1 LAWRLLRCGST
12 IRGAE
17 PEWERYEIY
26 CRKLLLNV
34 LSPPQLAAPPLHD
47 LLGASFVF
55 NSPATALAW
64 DRDFA
69 CFGLAN
75 GAVAILRAHWQG
87 APELAPRPGGGL
99 HIVPCSAPP
108 PPPAIFALH
117 KAEVLALSGDPLGGI
132 LSGGADGVVQRLLDG
147 EILTADTKARR
158 RIVAVAAGRGGRR
171 AFAAGR
177 QVDLTGPD
185 GRRLIMKAPVTAL
198 AYDPSGLH
206 LAVGHERGVSLEA
219 ASFRESPVHE
229 MGAVTLLAWRQDGA
243 AVAAAG
249 PSGIAFR
256 ARPDHGWTEVAG
268 LAGAPTSIAFV
279 PNGTLIIGGQ
289 DFVQHWRQ
297 GGSAERFAAPLRGPI
312 ACHPRLDLF
321 AAADDEG
328 RILLRRIGVAD
339 AMVLREPGPAP
350 SFIAFSPDGQALA
363 FAAEDGEAGTVMLPD
378 LLFRTNQGAAP

>member
-1 LAWRLLRCGST
+1 
-12 IRGAE
+12 
-17 PEWERYEIY
+17 
-26 CRKLLLNV
+26 
-34 LSPPQLAAPPLHD
+34 LHD

-87 APELAPRPGGGL
+87 APELAPRPGGGI

-108 PPPAIFALH
+108 PPPAIFQLH
-117 KAEVLALSGDPLGGI
+117 KGEVLALSGDPLGGV
-132 LSGGADGVVQRLLDG
+132 LSGGADGVVQRLVDG

-177 QVDLTGPD
+177 QVDMTGPD
-185 GRRLIMKAPVTAL
+185 GRRLIMQSPVTAL

-206 LAVGHERGVSLEA
+206 LAIGFQDGVSLEA
-219 ASFRESPVHE
+219 GSFREAPVHE
-229 MGAVTLLAWRQDGA
+229 MGPVTLLAWRQDGA
-243 AVAAAG
+243 AIAAAG
-249 PSGIAFR
+249 PAGIAFR
-256 ARPDHGWTEVAG
+256 ARAEPGWTQVAG
-268 LAGAPTSIAFV
+268 IAGAPAGIAFL
-279 PNGTLIIGGQ
+279 PNGALIVGGQ
-289 DFVQHWRQ
+289 DFVQHWRK
-297 GGSAERFAAPLRGPI
+297 GGAAESFAAPLRGPV
-312 ACHPRLDLF
+312 ACHPRLDMF

-328 RILLRRIGVAD
+328 RIVLRRIGVVD

-350 SFIAFSPDGQALA
+350 KLIAFSPDGQALA
-363 FAAEDGEAGTVMLPD
+363 FAAEDGEAGTLMLPD
-378 LLFRTNQGAAP
+378 LLFRAAQGGSP